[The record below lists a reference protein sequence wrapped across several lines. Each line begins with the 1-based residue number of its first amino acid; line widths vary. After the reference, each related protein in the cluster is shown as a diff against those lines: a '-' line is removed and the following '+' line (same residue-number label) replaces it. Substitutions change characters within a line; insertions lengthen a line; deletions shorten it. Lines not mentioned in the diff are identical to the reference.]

1 MEVSWRDNR
10 GDGIDMVE
18 EEEEEEKEE
27 ENKEEEERKKKKKEE
42 EENEVSWRDNGGA
55 KSRSNAP
62 ASLLAQ
68 HTPQFFATK
77 YQKGFKSIRL
87 YTR

>member
-10 GDGIDMVE
+10 GDGIDRVE
-18 EEEEEEKEE
+18 EEEEEEKE
-27 ENKEEEERKKKKKEE
+27 EEEERKKKKKEE
-42 EENEVSWRDNGGA
+42 EENKVSWRDNGGA

-87 YTR
+87 

>member
-18 EEEEEEKEE
+18 EEEEEEK
-27 ENKEEEERKKKKKEE
+27 EERKKKKKEE

-87 YTR
+87 

>member
-27 ENKEEEERKKKKKEE
+27 RKKKKKEE
-42 EENEVSWRDNGGA
+42 EENKVSWRDNGGA

-87 YTR
+87 

>member
-27 ENKEEEERKKKKKEE
+27 RKKKKKEE
-42 EENEVSWRDNGGA
+42 EENKVSWRDNGGA

-68 HTPQFFATK
+68 HTPQFFAAK

-87 YTR
+87 

>member
-10 GDGIDMVE
+10 GDGIDRVE
-18 EEEEEEKEE
+18 EEEEEEKE
-27 ENKEEEERKKKKKEE
+27 EEEERKKKKKEE

-55 KSRSNAP
+55 KSRSKAP
-62 ASLLAQ
+62 SSLLAQ

>member
-10 GDGIDMVE
+10 GDGIDRVE
-18 EEEEEEKEE
+18 EEEEEENKEE
-27 ENKEEEERKKKKKEE
+27 EDKEEEEERKKKKKEE

-68 HTPQFFATK
+68 HTPQFFAAK

-87 YTR
+87 